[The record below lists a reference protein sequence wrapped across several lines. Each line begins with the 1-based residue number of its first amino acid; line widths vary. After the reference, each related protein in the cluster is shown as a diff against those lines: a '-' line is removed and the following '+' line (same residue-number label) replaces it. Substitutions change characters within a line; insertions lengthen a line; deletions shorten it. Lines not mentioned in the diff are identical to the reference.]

1 MKNHGKKNILSKG
14 ILIIIIKIEIIIIF
28 KKSASKILELILVE
42 VSAMDRTNNT
52 VAIESEYIA
61 IDNVNNSISNYLGN
75 YMPKWMPDSA

>member
-1 MKNHGKKNILSKG
+1 
-14 ILIIIIKIEIIIIF
+14 
-28 KKSASKILELILVE
+28 
-42 VSAMDRTNNT
+42 MDRTNNT